1 VLLNEILLDG
11 NTLLTRNYDA
21 KKILCLMDMEYKR
34 IHAFP
39 NDCILYR
46 KEFEG
51 LKKCPKCGLSRYKEK
66 INSEDKGGLVKYIQ
80 FFF

>member
-1 VLLNEILLDG
+1 MEIHYPLA
-11 NTLLTRNYDA
+11 TMMP
-21 KKILCLMDMEYKR
+21 KKFFVRWVWSINGYM
-34 IHAFP
+34 HP

-66 INSEDKGGLVKYIQ
+66 INNEEKGELEKDGPALKVV
-80 FFF
+80 